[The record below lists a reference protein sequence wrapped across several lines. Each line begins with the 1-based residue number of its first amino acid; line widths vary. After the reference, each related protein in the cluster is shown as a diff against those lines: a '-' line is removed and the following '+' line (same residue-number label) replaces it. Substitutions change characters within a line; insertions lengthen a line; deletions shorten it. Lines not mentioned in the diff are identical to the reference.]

1 MRRPLLPRAPADRS
15 DTVGMR
21 ISVTAGV
28 FRDALNR
35 ARQIIPST
43 PALLAYSG
51 VLLQTTGDESL
62 RLTASDGDSTMTV
75 SVAADV
81 ASPGQV
87 LASPRPL
94 LGLLASLP
102 GQARISIEIAGNG
115 DLVVAGEGINPYSF
129 RPLSATFPVPTIPAP
144 GVRPERLSSL
154 AGALLLVR
162 AAAGRDTPVVQ
173 MVSDGDLLVLHAT
186 DGFRLARV
194 ALAGA
199 GFGTFSGVLSLQVV
213 DRVARMNPSEVTV
226 DLKARTLA
234 FRGESAIVTTR
245 MLATPFPAVETVLLN
260 APAAVTSCAA
270 ADVAASLARLS
281 AIAEQGTVSL
291 EFSGSELHLRASAA
305 EVGAGHEV
313 VALRTPVPST
323 FQLQLRAPYLAD
335 AVAAFGEGD
344 ASLAYSGSL
353 QPLFLSGGELPV
365 THVVMPVRG

>member
-1 MRRPLLPRAPADRS
+1 MRL
-15 DTVGMR
+15 
-21 ISVTAGV
+21 SVTAGSL
-28 FRDALNR
+28 RDALNR

-51 VLLQTTGDESL
+51 VLMQVAGEESL
-62 RLTASDGDSTMTV
+62 RLTSSDGDSTMTV
-75 SVAADV
+75 SLKVDV

-87 LASPRPL
+87 LVSPRPL
-94 LGLLASLP
+94 LGLLASIPASTTLTL
-102 GQARISIEIAGNG
+102 EVVENG
-115 DLVVAGEGINPYSF
+115 DVVVSGEGINPYSF
-129 RPLSATFPVPTIPAP
+129 RPLSATFPVPTTPAA
-144 GVRPERLSSL
+144 GVHPERLSSL
-154 AGALLLVR
+154 ADALLLVR
-162 AAAGRDTPVVQ
+162 AAAGRDTPVIQV
-173 MVSDGDLLVLHAT
+173 VSDGDLLVLHAT

-213 DRVARMNPSEVTV
+213 DRAARMNPSEVTV

-234 FRGESAIVTTR
+234 FRSDSAVLTTR

-260 APAAVTSCAA
+260 APAMVTACVA
-270 ADVAASLARLS
+270 ADVASSLARLS

-291 EFSGSELHLRASAA
+291 EFAGSELHLRASAA

-335 AVAAFGEGD
+335 AVAAFGDGD
-344 ASLAYSGSL
+344 VAIAYSGAL
-353 QPLFLSGGELPV
+353 QPLFLSGGPLPV
-365 THVVMPVRG
+365 THVVMPVRS